1 MDRGRHIEKQ
11 DAGAKVYMAA
21 GAKVYMAAAPRGTL
35 KLPEDWGSVFLS
47 HP

>member
-1 MDRGRHIEKQ
+1 MDRGSNIEKQ
-11 DAGAKVYMAA
+11 DA

-35 KLPEDWGSVFLS
+35 KLPEDWGSMFLS